1 MNNYYSGNGEYQSQF
16 DAIFEEFVP
25 RLGPADTLAGECV
38 RAISRIN
45 YDFYNNGFGNNTSGA
60 LNFVKSY
67 IDYEVYDILH
77 EYTCGRVY
85 NDNYGDDY
93 IHNAVV
99 KMTDQV
105 LAMIVDNPQTMTIE
119 NKTDLFDLQESDLQ
133 ICERCGDA
141 FDDFGSVCE
150 MCESEQAYA

>member
-1 MNNYYSGNGEYQSQF
+1 MNNYYNGKGEYQSQF
-16 DAIFEEFVP
+16 NSIFEEFVP
-25 RLGPADTLAGECV
+25 ASGKADTLAGECV

-60 LNFVKSY
+60 LNFVKGY
-67 IDYEVYDILH
+67 IDDEVYDTLY
-77 EYTCGRVY
+77 EFTRGRIY
-85 NDNYGDDY
+85 NDNYGPDY

-105 LAMIVDNPQTMTIE
+105 LSMIVNNPQTFSIE

-133 ICERCGDA
+133 ICDMCGDT
-141 FDDFGSVCE
+141 FDDFGSLCE
-150 MCESEQAYA
+150 MCENEEAYA

>member
-1 MNNYYSGNGEYQSQF
+1 MNNYYNGNGEYQSQF
-16 DAIFEEFVP
+16 NTIFEEFVP
-25 RLGPADTLAGECV
+25 ASGSANTLAGECV

-67 IDYEVYDILH
+67 IYYEVYDTLS
-77 EYTCGRVY
+77 EFTRGRVY
-85 NDNYGDDY
+85 NDNYGPDY
-93 IHNAVV
+93 IHKAVV

-105 LAMIVDNPQTMTIE
+105 LAMIVNNPQTMTIE
-119 NKTDLFDLQESDLQ
+119 NKTDMFDLEDSDLQ
-133 ICERCGDA
+133 MCEMCGDG